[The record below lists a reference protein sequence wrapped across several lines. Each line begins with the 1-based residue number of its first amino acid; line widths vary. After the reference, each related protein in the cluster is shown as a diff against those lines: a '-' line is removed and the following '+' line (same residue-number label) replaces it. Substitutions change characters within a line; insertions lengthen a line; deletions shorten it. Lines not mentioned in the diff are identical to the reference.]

1 MHKQSKLLIFTDLD
15 GTLIDYHTYS
25 KKAALPSLEKISEFK
40 IPLIIVSSKTRAEIE
55 PMLDL
60 PAMAKIFIAENG
72 SAVFFHKDLGL
83 NLGEDAPVFNDYSA
97 IILGERYENILKGI
111 HQARKQSGIQL
122 QGFSEMSVSEISKV
136 TGLDMQSATLA
147 KTREFSEPFL
157 FDGDSVDIVC
167 FINALKENGITCVQG
182 GRFLHA
188 LGRCDKGQAAR
199 KVLDVYKN
207 NYPDISW
214 KTIALGDSENDIEL
228 LKIADIAVTIKRH
241 DSTYMNYIPN
251 RKQRVIRPRD
261 IGPAGWNEAV
271 GHILK
276 EDMPSR

>member
-111 HQARKQSGIQL
+111 RQARKQCGIQI

-147 KTREFSEPFL
+147 KAREFSEPFL
-157 FDGDSVDIVC
+157 FDGDTADIVS
-167 FINALKENGITCVQG
+167 FINALKEKGISCVQG

-199 KVLDVYKN
+199 KVIDVYKN

-214 KTIALGDSENDIEL
+214 KTMALGDSENDIEL
-228 LKIADIAVTIKRH
+228 LKVADIAVTIKRH

-251 RKQRVIRPRD
+251 RKQRVIRPQG

-271 GHILK
+271 ENILK
-276 EDMPSR
+276 EDMPSG